1 MRLDQ
6 LRPGRRA
13 EREPRRRRLVPGA
26 VAVEQCLQRRRGWLR
41 GCVSLIDRPR
51 MGQMRPGMMPK
62 PSEQAK
68 AAFTKLV
75 PDEPAV
81 SMRPMFG
88 NLAAFVN
95 GNMFSGLFGEDLF
108 VRLPDDQT
116 APIRKQ
122 GGRDFEPMPG
132 HAMKGYVTVPYTWRS
147 KPRATQTWI
156 AASLHFARGPPPKA
170 AAGQKQAAAKKTTGR
185 KEAPASGASAW

>member
-1 MRLDQ
+1 M
-6 LRPGRRA
+6 
-13 EREPRRRRLVPGA
+13 
-26 VAVEQCLQRRRGWLR
+26 
-41 GCVSLIDRPR
+41 SR
-51 MGQMRPGMMPK
+51 MAGGSMPK

-68 AAFTKLV
+68 AAFSKLV

-81 SMRPMFG
+81 TMRPMFG

-108 VRLPDDQT
+108 VRLPDDQA

-132 HAMKGYVTVPYTWRS
+132 HAMKGYVMVPPTWSS
-147 KPRATQTWI
+147 KPAATKTWI
-156 AASLHFARGPPPKA
+156 AAALAFTRAMPPKTP
-170 AAGQKQAAAKKTTGR
+170 KT
-185 KEAPASGASAW
+185 